1 MGKEWDQG
9 NGNREMADSVAT
21 ESTTFPFFTS
31 RILLATFILFAASHS
46 FPISLFPGLIGPGAA
61 HAQSADQKIRQQRD
75 ELERIREER
84 QALERQMRELQSTA
98 HDLTEEVANLDRRA
112 EATSRLV
119 SALDRQLFTIAAEVQ
134 MATAN
139 MARAESELVQKKAAL
154 RRRLVDIYKRGPM
167 YTPQA
172 LLSATSFGELVTRY
186 KYLHLI
192 ALRDRSLVRRVEQLR
207 DEVGRERNRLVVL
220 QRSLAESR
228 EEKAVEQERLR
239 TLEQQQRQQLAFI
252 EQQTR
257 QTRNRLERMRLSERQ
272 LTSTLASLEAARRRD
287 VASRP
292 SGSRAT
298 SSIRTTDY
306 GNLDWPVQGPLVYT
320 FGRAVQANNTAIRWN
335 GVGIRASVGTQV
347 KSVAAGRVAT
357 VRQVGTYGL
366 TVILEHGGG
375 DYSIYGSLASA
386 FVEVGQDVT
395 KGQTIGAVGVSDPEL
410 PPHLHFEIRHGRG
423 EAIDPVTWL
432 RQR

>member
-1 MGKEWDQG
+1 MRSIARIVIGT
-9 NGNREMADSVAT
+9 VL
-21 ESTTFPFFTS
+21 TFAGTH
-31 RILLATFILFAASHS
+31 A
-46 FPISLFPGLIGPGAA
+46 FPGSRFALCPGTA
-61 HAQSADQKIRQQRD
+61 HAQSAQQRIRQQRE

-84 QALERQMRELQSTA
+84 LALERQMTQLQTTA

-112 EATSRLV
+112 DATARLV
-119 SALDRQLFTIAAEVQ
+119 NTLDQQLSTIAAEVER
-134 MATAN
+134 ASAN
-139 MARAESELVQKKAAL
+139 MLRAEAELAQKKAAL

-192 ALRDRSLVRRVEQLR
+192 ALRDRSLVRRVEHLR
-207 DEVGRERNRLVVL
+207 DEVSRERNRLVIL
-220 QRSLAESR
+220 QRSLADSR
-228 EEKAVEQERLR
+228 AEKSVEQERLR
-239 TLEQQQRQQLAFI
+239 GLEQQQRQQLARI

-257 QTRNRLERMRLSERQ
+257 QTKNRLERMRLSERQ

-292 SGSRAT
+292 AGGATRAT
-298 SSIRTTDY
+298 SSIRTSDY

-347 KSVAAGRVAT
+347 KSVASGRVAT

-366 TVILEHGGG
+366 TVIVEHGGG

-386 FVEVGQDVT
+386 FVEVGQQVT
-395 KGQTIGAVGVSDPEL
+395 KGQALGAVGVSDPEL

-423 EAIDPVTWL
+423 EAVDPVTWL